1 MNTLPENELFS
12 AYLDG
17 ELTAAEQ
24 AQMDRLLAANPA
36 ARQLLDELHTLST
49 ALQSLPQQKVGEDLG
64 PRVLRI
70 AERRMLT
77 EEPPGDVKRAQ
88 FAAVPLARSIFR
100 RFLQPRAVVWL
111 SITAVVAAMIMLNE
125 QRHPAPVGKAD
136 REVALAPA
144 TPKRALPPSS
154 ISAAPDALA
163 KTTESKPAEL
173 KRENGG
179 GWKEDKAREYLK
191 YDERPAAAAPSVAP
205 PAEQAA
211 GKPAGPPPDRYWA
224 MEKKPAS
231 GLGEAATP
239 RPSTPAPAAE
249 TATLDAPAMPSDNS
263 TMPSGNGTMPS
274 GNVEKRPTFTGK
286 TGVGALSIGGEGERA
301 EPKLAAERGL
311 APAKNAPPA
320 GKDGGRPGFYGDGIA
335 QTEHGT
341 VAEQTDAG
349 KQGRHGGQIVPAVGD
364 GVLVVRCDVSPEA
377 LNKKAFDKLLDANGI
392 AWREEE
398 AEEEAEKVR
407 GTRALAEKAA
417 GDKKSAKA
425 NLREK
430 QQSVTGRKMR
440 QGGGTGP
447 LDVVYVEAT
456 PAQIEATLAGL
467 AAQPNVFLSVSVQ
480 PAPGEASQKS
490 LSQYNRH
497 GEEQSKAKGG
507 HDDSYRAKAATRLPE
522 KAAQSGLAANDE
534 LQTLDD
540 GRPAVDK
547 FSYAQRIRTPGATL
561 DKSGPGAQTLNGA
574 NTYSGSTAVNGGALK
589 LGKKPE
595 AKKDLGG
602 GQTTEGVAGGLART
616 QPKSQPMPGGGN
628 KAGADQSVGHRDA
641 PAKQPAVEERGQEA
655 KSADEQRLSQQFQ
668 ARRAGDLAQTQRVL
682 FVLRVVDGTGP
693 AAAAARIRAAEV
705 DASRQAA
712 EPAAEPAQQQKAGH

>member
-1 MNTLPENELFS
+1 MGAMNTLPENELFS

-24 AQMDRLLAANPA
+24 AQMDHLLAANPA
-36 ARQLLDELHTLST
+36 ARQLLDELRTLSA

-77 EEPPGDVKRAQ
+77 GEPPVDVKQAQ

-125 QRHPAPVGKAD
+125 RRHPAPMGEKD

-154 ISAAPDALA
+154 MSAAPDALA
-163 KTTESKPAEL
+163 KTTDSKPAEL

-191 YDERPAAAAPSVAP
+191 YDERPAAAAPAVAP

-211 GKPAGPPPDRYWA
+211 EKPAGPPPDRDWA
-224 MEKKPAS
+224 MAKKPAS
-231 GLGEAATP
+231 GPGEAAMP
-239 RPSTPAPAAE
+239 RPSAPGPAAE
-249 TATLDAPAMPSDNS
+249 TSPLDIAGKLSDYAEKPPAFAGKAGTAT
-263 TMPSGNGTMPS
+263 
-274 GNVEKRPTFTGK
+274 
-286 TGVGALSIGGEGERA
+286 LSIGGEGESA
-301 EPKLAAERGL
+301 APKLAVKKGA

-320 GKDGGRPGFYGDGIA
+320 GKDGGRPGFYEKGIT
-335 QTEHGT
+335 QTEQDA

-377 LNKKAFDKLLDANGI
+377 LNKKAFDKLLEANGI

-407 GTRALAEKAA
+407 GTRVLAEKAA
-417 GDKKSAKA
+417 SDKKSAEA

-430 QQSVTGRKMR
+430 REEQQPEAGRKMR
-440 QGGGTGP
+440 QSSAAGP
-447 LDVVYVEAT
+447 LDLVYVEAT

-490 LSQYNRH
+490 LSQYNRR
-497 GEEQSKAKGG
+497 GGEQSKSEGG
-507 HDDSYRAKAATRLPE
+507 HDDGYRAKAAPRLPE
-522 KAAQSGLAANDE
+522 KAAQSDVVAADAM
-534 LQTLDD
+534 QTLGD
-540 GRPAVDK
+540 GQPAVNK
-547 FSYAQRIRTPGATL
+547 PGSGYAQRIPVPGGTL
-561 DKSGPGAQTLNGA
+561 NKSGPDAQTLNGA

-595 AKKDLGG
+595 AKKDLER
-602 GQTTEGVAGGLART
+602 GQTTEGVAGGLGGGLART

-628 KAGADQSVGHRDA
+628 KAGADQSVGRRDA
-641 PAKQPAVEERGQEA
+641 PAKQPGAEELRQEA

-668 ARRAGDLAQTQRVL
+668 TWRAGDLAQTQRVL

-705 DASRQAA
+705 DAARQAA
-712 EPAAEPAQQQKAGH
+712 EPAAEPVQQQKSGH